1 MNEIVKVTSGKDLLK
16 SYAKQ
21 KKARQ
26 IFGRYIYEGELS
38 VLFGDSN
45 AGKSILAN
53 DIAFFVSG
61 GGHEWEGME
70 SPLIPSLYI
79 DMEMTGAQFARRYAN
94 AADYMTKFYYRAE
107 VEMNS
112 VEDKWNFI
120 RNKIVTMQGEKTPP
134 KFVILDNI
142 TNGFG
147 SIFSAKRMR
156 CFVSELKTLKDR
168 FGLTILLIAHCP
180 KRDKKKPI
188 TDNSL
193 GGTKMIINF
202 VDSAF
207 AVGSSE
213 QGESIRYIKQIKAR
227 ECEKAKDV
235 MSVYIT
241 NTPYLSFKQIDW
253 TSEEVHIDPKS
264 QKVYEILTPEQEI
277 KLLTL
282 LSEIHSN
289 SVIAETSQLLEIAEK
304 TGLQP
309 TTVFAYDDK
318 CFPLNIEDYESAD

>member
-1 MNEIVKVTSGKDLLK
+1 MLKQITMNEIVKVTSGKDLLK
-16 SYAKQ
+16 SYAEQKQ
-21 KKARQ
+21 ARQ

-38 VLFGDSN
+38 ILFGDSN

-70 SPLIPSLYI
+70 SPQIPSLYI
-79 DMEMTGAQFARRYAN
+79 DMEMSSAQFARRYAS
-94 AADYMTKFYYRAE
+94 AASYIPKLYYRAE
-107 VEMNS
+107 VNMNS

-120 RNKIVTMQGEKTPP
+120 RNKIVTMQGEKNPP
-134 KFVILDNI
+134 KFIVLDNI

-147 SIFSAKRMR
+147 SIFSAKRMITL
-156 CFVSELKTLKDR
+156 FADLKTLKKS

-207 AVGSSE
+207 AIGSSE
-213 QGESIRYIKQIKAR
+213 RGDDVRYIKQIKCR
-227 ECEKAKDV
+227 ECSKDEEV
-235 MSVYIT
+235 MTVSIKD
-241 NTPYLSFKQIDW
+241 TPYLCMRYVNKTKED
-253 TSEEVHIDPKS
+253 VHIDNDFS
-264 QKVYEILTPEQEI
+264 GHYYELSPEDEI
-277 KLLTL
+277 KLCNYLTNNRGNN
-282 LSEIHSN
+282 SEFMSYFKIS
-289 SVIAETSQLLEIAEK
+289 EL
-304 TGLQP
+304 TGIP
-309 TTVFAYDDK
+309 FIVVSRYDHEHFNHKD
-318 CFPLNIEDYESAD
+318 ER